1 MNDTRKRLIAALQ
14 ELLDKC
20 TSKLPYASEKEE
32 DYLRG
37 RYSAIIDMA
46 DKIKEICT
54 DKPQAMINK
63 NDVLVFQCI
72 MALNKCDMESAIKFA
87 GHNQTCYKI
96 AMAVAQAKDE
106 QLKAEKQA
114 LIDKACEWWE
124 SELTYPTMTQAEID
138 DFVLGRIKEF
148 KQAMKGE

>member
-54 DKPQAMINK
+54 
-63 NDVLVFQCI
+63 
-72 MALNKCDMESAIKFA
+72 
-87 GHNQTCYKI
+87 
-96 AMAVAQAKDE
+96 
-106 QLKAEKQA
+106 
-114 LIDKACEWWE
+114 
-124 SELTYPTMTQAEID
+124 
-138 DFVLGRIKEF
+138 
-148 KQAMKGE
+148 

>member
-54 DKPQAMINK
+54 DKPQD
-63 NDVLVFQCI
+63 ND
-72 MALNKCDMESAIKFA
+72 NRD
-87 GHNQTCYKI
+87 
-96 AMAVAQAKDE
+96 
-106 QLKAEKQA
+106 
-114 LIDKACEWWE
+114 
-124 SELTYPTMTQAEID
+124 
-138 DFVLGRIKEF
+138 
-148 KQAMKGE
+148 

>member
-54 DKPQAMINK
+54 DKPQDYDKQERRTGIP
-63 NDVLVFQCI
+63 V
-72 MALNKCDMESAIKFA
+72 
-87 GHNQTCYKI
+87 HNGT
-96 AMAVAQAKDE
+96 
-106 QLKAEKQA
+106 
-114 LIDKACEWWE
+114 
-124 SELTYPTMTQAEID
+124 
-138 DFVLGRIKEF
+138 
-148 KQAMKGE
+148 